1 MILVDLYFCNFILF
15 MIINNYCKI
24 MKKVIIPI
32 LLLLIAIA
40 SMFIYQQKYGYKN
53 KELDFSTAL
62 NKEYSY
68 VKDEIKT
75 PITIE
80 FSQDRVYGFAGV
92 NRYFAG
98 YKVENKNELKLSPIG
113 STMMAGSEKDMK
125 MEIEYL
131 NLLNDANIIKVY
143 PEKMEIITKNNQVMK
158 FVENKKEESTV
169 EEENLEMV
177 VETPT
182 ETVVDV
188 ATATT
193 TENNT
198 TTEVVEE
205 VVEEVD
211 DKNVVMGKAN
221 NLPKAE

>member
-1 MILVDLYFCNFILF
+1 
-15 MIINNYCKI
+15 

-40 SMFIYQQKYGYKN
+40 SMFLYQQKYGYKN

-113 STMMAGSEKDMK
+113 STMMAGPEKDMK
-125 MEIEYL
+125 METEYL

-143 PEKMEIITKNNQVMK
+143 PEKIEIITKSSQIMK

-182 ETVVDV
+182 ETSAETPTETAVDV
-188 ATATT
+188 ATETT

-205 VVEEVD
+205 EVVENKD
-211 DKNVVMGKAN
+211 VVIGEAN